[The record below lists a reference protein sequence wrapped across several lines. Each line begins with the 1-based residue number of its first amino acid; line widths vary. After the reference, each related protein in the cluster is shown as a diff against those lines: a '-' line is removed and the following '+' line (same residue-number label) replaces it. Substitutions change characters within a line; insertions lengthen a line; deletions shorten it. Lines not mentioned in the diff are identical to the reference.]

1 MIKIEKKKWSDI
13 TLSDYDRIL
22 EIAKSEDDDLNKDV
36 KVISLLY
43 GLEEKEIWNLPV
55 DDVADY
61 KAGIAFLAEPMQANP
76 KKCVKI
82 HIADEDYR
90 VCTDLS
96 KFTYAQYVDFQTYW
110 KKENN
115 LPDVL
120 TTIVVPEGKAYG
132 EGYDIAEFRE
142 KIMNN
147 LDIETATSICSFF
160 LKSLV
165 NLLKTSLQSLE
176 KKTKM
181 MKSLPIKKQKE
192 ERESLKE
199 ALRQVEII
207 RSMLGSLS

>member
-76 KKCVKI
+76 KKCAKI

-96 KFTYAQYVDFQTYW
+96 KFTYAQYCDFTVYW

-115 LPDVL
+115 LVDVL
-120 TTIVVPEGKAYG
+120 SAILVPEGKTYG
-132 EGYDIAEFRE
+132 EGYDINEFKQ
-142 KIMNN
+142 KIKEN
-147 LDIETATSICSFF
+147 LDIVTASSICSFF

-176 KKTKM
+176 KKTKL

-192 ERESLKE
+192 ERENLKE
-199 ALRQVEII
+199 AIRQTEII
-207 RSMLGSLS
+207 RSMLNSL